1 MIPTP
6 AAYPVAEHLAEGH
19 EVVVNMRPLLVCLS
33 HLRWGFVYQRPQHLM
48 TRMARRYDVLF
59 FEEPLTAEGQ
69 QAHLQLFLQ
78 ANGVT
83 VATPYLPAGL
93 NAGQTEQQLR
103 ELLDDYLLRNPREVL
118 LRWYFTP
125 MSLGFSEHLSARGTV
140 YDCMDELSAFKGA
153 PPQLLEREQ
162 RLLALADVV
171 FTGGVSLW
179 EAKRAQHGNVHAMP
193 SSVDIEHFASARQA
207 LPEPADQAG
216 IAHPRLGFFGVVDE
230 RLDLALLEGLA
241 RQRPDWQLV
250 VLGPVVKIDPA
261 SLPSLPNIHYLGA
274 RAYSELPA
282 YLSGWDVALMP
293 FALNDATRFIS
304 PTKTP
309 EYLAGGCPVVST
321 PIRDVVRT
329 YGACPVVHI
338 AEDVPGFVTAIEAAL
353 IQRQD
358 RDALFHLADQA
369 LAGMSWDCTWNA
381 MMEHI
386 TCLA

>member
-1 MIPTP
+1 
-6 AAYPVAEHLAEGH
+6 
-19 EVVVNMRPLLVCLS
+19 MRPLLVCLS